1 MRLEYDFDTVYDPE
15 NYFLDFT
22 QIKLHKFFFF
32 LDVVFLVMRRSVGRR
47 ETIKSTETQ
56 QGSTSIVADYQL
68 IHATVTTPVVYP
80 SKNVI

>member
-1 MRLEYDFDTVYDPE
+1 MRLEYNFDTVYDPE

-22 QIKLHKFFFF
+22 QIKLHKFFF
-32 LDVVFLVMRRSVGRR
+32 LDAVFVVMRRSVGRR

-56 QGSTSIVADYQL
+56 QGSTPIVADYQL
-68 IHATVTTPVVYP
+68 IHTAVATPLLYP